1 MTVVSDV
8 VQRHQPVK
16 VKVLTFSGQ
25 KTSLSIK
32 VTCNFAF
39 CYIFD
44 NSNTADS
51 TASCISVRNVQNKPV
66 GFYGPI
72 VPPSLNAPSSECP
85 PNVLPNSEFRTCPDP
100 EFPNALHS
108 GGRITLDRGVA
119 SILALWR

>member
-32 VTCNFAF
+32 VTCNFVF

-51 TASCISVRNVQNKPV
+51 NSSCISVGNVPNIFVSWFHLPV
-66 GFYGPI
+66 DF
-72 VPPSLNAPSSECP
+72 V
-85 PNVLPNSEFRTCPDP
+85 
-100 EFPNALHS
+100 H
-108 GGRITLDRGVA
+108 IT
-119 SILALWR
+119 